1 MDIEKK
7 LSDVEFSNRENNAS
21 HLAYEREMAFF
32 QSVKDGDIDKAR
44 ELFKPFNCEEMGKL
58 SDNPLRNLKYHL
70 IITIAFL
77 TRYCIEGGME
87 MEVAFNLSDI
97 YIRRLDQCISEEEL
111 NSLHH
116 EVVED
121 FVQRMNVVL
130 HEAKSYSKPIKIT
143 MDYIYHNLH
152 NRITVEELAEIASL
166 SPSYLGK
173 LFKKEVG
180 INVSEY
186 ILKKRVETA
195 ENMLRF
201 TDDSCTEISEY
212 LCFSSESHM
221 VKAFKKYTGYTPG
234 KYRNRYFRTR

>member
-111 NSLHH
+111 NSLHQYYTEGLLH
-116 EVVED
+116 LQIPEQHRTVRSALQLLEIRM
-121 FVQRMNVVL
+121 QR
-130 HEAKSYSKPIKIT
+130 
-143 MDYIYHNLH
+143 
-152 NRITVEELAEIASL
+152 
-166 SPSYLGK
+166 
-173 LFKKEVG
+173 
-180 INVSEY
+180 
-186 ILKKRVETA
+186 
-195 ENMLRF
+195 
-201 TDDSCTEISEY
+201 
-212 LCFSSESHM
+212 
-221 VKAFKKYTGYTPG
+221 
-234 KYRNRYFRTR
+234 